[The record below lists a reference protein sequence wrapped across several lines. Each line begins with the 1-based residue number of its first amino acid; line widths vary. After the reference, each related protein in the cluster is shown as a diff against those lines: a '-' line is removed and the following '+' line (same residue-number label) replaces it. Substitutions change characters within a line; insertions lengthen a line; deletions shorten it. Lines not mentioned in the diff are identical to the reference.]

1 MAPRISTYMST
12 ATPPVPLKLRFRLG
26 RQEPT
31 MKAGD
36 SIDQWEQTDI
46 IDNRRIMRR
55 MGSSGGLREYDG
67 PVALLVTKL
76 TSDVNY
82 SNFHSVTVTVRYRR
96 TKVTE
101 DR

>member
-26 RQEPT
+26 QQEKT
-31 MKAGD
+31 MAARD
-36 SIDQWEQTDI
+36 SIDQWDLTDI

-55 MGSSGGLREYDG
+55 MGSSGGLREFDG

-76 TSDVNY
+76 TSDLNY
-82 SNFHSVTVTVRYRR
+82 ANFNNVTVTVRYRR
-96 TKVTE
+96 TLVTE
-101 DR
+101 E